1 MNNLQFPQIKLRP
14 NEPEDLDYLYKIE
27 NDKRLWDVGETNM
40 PYSRYALHEYVAS
53 CPTDIYTDK
62 QLRLMIISP
71 EGETVGIID
80 LMNFNPRHQRAEI
93 GIVVDKLHRRCGYA
107 QAAIEEMKN
116 YSKEVI
122 HLHQLY
128 AIVSKD
134 NVYSIELFQQSG
146 FKATATLRDWLFNG
160 SDFHDAILFQYF
172 FLKKT

>member
-1 MNNLQFPQIKLRP
+1 MINLQLPQIKLRP
-14 NEPEDLDYLYKIE
+14 IEPEDLDYLYKIE

-71 EGETVGIID
+71 EGRTVGIID

-172 FLKKT
+172 F

>member
-1 MNNLQFPQIKLRP
+1 MINLQLPQIKLRP
-14 NEPEDLDYLYKIE
+14 IEPEDLDYLYKIE

-134 NVYSIELFQQSG
+134 NVYSIERFQQSG

>member
-1 MNNLQFPQIKLRP
+1 MINLQLPQIKLRP
-14 NEPEDLDYLYKIE
+14 IEPEDLDYLYKIE
-27 NDKRLWDVGETNM
+27 NDKRLWDVGETDM

>member
-1 MNNLQFPQIKLRP
+1 MINLQLPQIKLRP
-14 NEPEDLDYLYKIE
+14 IEPEDLDYLYKIE

-146 FKATATLRDWLFNG
+146 FKATATFRDWLFNG